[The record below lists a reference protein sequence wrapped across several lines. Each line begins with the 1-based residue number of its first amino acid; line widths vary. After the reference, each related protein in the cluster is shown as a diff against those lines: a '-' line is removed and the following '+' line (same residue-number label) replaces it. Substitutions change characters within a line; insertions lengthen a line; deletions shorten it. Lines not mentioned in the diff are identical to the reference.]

1 MNGMRY
7 CVVLRRTVKEDRD
20 GNVKVV
26 PKITRAFL
34 SLSCPLVQ
42 ITDGNMELL
51 QRIVILM
58 YERISKK
65 TNVND
70 ARKALFSN
78 KGKTL
83 DLTPP
88 TLAALYEHTKQ
99 AALQAGHYWGQ
110 YLVVRPQLPSSD
122 KWGWVMTSDG
132 WQPFWTALPDVTKSC
147 RELVRCGCSKGCQ
160 GRYSCFK
167 VNLTCSELC
176 TCSDKCTNKD

>member
-1 MNGMRY
+1 METLKWY
-7 CVVLRRTVKEDRD
+7 
-20 GNVKVV
+20 

-34 SLSCPLVQ
+34 SLSCPLAQ
-42 ITDGNMELL
+42 ITDANMELH

-58 YERISKK
+58 YERTSNK

-70 ARKALFSN
+70 TRKALFSN

-99 AALQAGHYWGQ
+99 AVLQAGHYWSK
-110 YLVVRPQLPSSD
+110 YLVVRTQLPSPD
-122 KWGWVMTSDG
+122 EWGWVMTSDG
-132 WQPFWTALPDVTKSC
+132 CQPFWTALPDVTKSC
-147 RELVRCGCSKGCQ
+147 RELVRCGYSKGCQ